1 MEGTKNTENKA
12 VNQSLIRLLILI
24 CLTALSS
31 TNLLKASTN
40 NELMA
45 WGFIDVGIPLNKI
58 RPGLQL
64 TETLSHRFNNEFQEL
79 DITLLRSEL
88 SYNWNKNIQSSFGY
102 DHFMIYNRDS
112 NFENRLWQ
120 QVLLRKDVNILKI
133 QNNHNEIK
141 KILTSNDNSY
151 SSLSSEFIS
160 VTHNFEEYLIKIL
173 DITTLHAEQNK

>member
-1 MEGTKNTENKA
+1 M
-12 VNQSLIRLLILI
+12 I

-31 TNLLKASTN
+31 INLLKASTN

-88 SYNWNKNIQSSFGY
+88 SYNWNKNLQSSLGY

-120 QVLLRKDVNILKI
+120 QVLLKKDLNISFSTAISYLSQQGNNAQFAYNGYKIIFENVNLSNI
-133 QNNHNEIK
+133 NE
-141 KILTSNDNSY
+141 DNL
-151 SSLSSEFIS
+151 SLMI
-160 VTHNFEEYLIKIL
+160 N
-173 DITTLHAEQNK
+173 